1 MTHNS
6 RRLDCLSS
14 RLNLGLLKSYFIW
27 HILLVLLFIGSN
39 FLIVLSEQQF
49 NVFPFAIDKSQIWR
63 EQPLVQD
70 FIMTYICLNLIKTT
84 WVINKVYYFNIKQC
98 IGNWLKLV
106 PSTSMILFNV
116 CPWHSLNTSTS
127 ISFCLIPDSFRSDKD
142 RVTIS
147 YMAII
152 KQVSYRLDSNA
163 VPATGKVRSEYQIV
177 AQCIFL

>member
-27 HILLVLLFIGSN
+27 HILLVLLFIGSK

-70 FIMTYICLNLIKTT
+70 FTIHIYVWTWLKQHGLSIKYI
-84 WVINKVYYFNIKQC
+84 YFNIKQC

-116 CPWHSLNTSTS
+116 CPWHLLNTSTS

-152 KQVSYRLDSNA
+152 KQVSYRLDSKCSSSHRQS
-163 VPATGKVRSEYQIV
+163 P
-177 AQCIFL
+177 

>member
-70 FIMTYICLNLIKTT
+70 FTTTYICLNLIKTT
-84 WVINKVYYFNIKQC
+84 WVINKVYYLSSALEIDLSLFLPHQWSYSMSVPDNCLTQVHLYHFVWFLIHSDQIKIEWQ
-98 IGNWLKLV
+98 
-106 PSTSMILFNV
+106 
-116 CPWHSLNTSTS
+116 
-127 ISFCLIPDSFRSDKD
+127 
-142 RVTIS
+142 
-147 YMAII
+147 
-152 KQVSYRLDSNA
+152 
-163 VPATGKVRSEYQIV
+163 
-177 AQCIFL
+177 FLTWQ

>member
-98 IGNWLKLV
+98 IGNWLKRV

-116 CPWHSLNTSTS
+116 CVPDTCLTQVHLYHFVWFLIHS
-127 ISFCLIPDSFRSDKD
+127 DQ
-142 RVTIS
+142 
-147 YMAII
+147 I
-152 KQVSYRLDSNA
+152 KIEWQ
-163 VPATGKVRSEYQIV
+163 
-177 AQCIFL
+177 FLTWQ

>member
-27 HILLVLLFIGSN
+27 HILLVLLFIGSK
-39 FLIVLSEQQF
+39 FLIVLSEQHF

-70 FIMTYICLNLIKTT
+70 FTMTYICLNLIKTT

-98 IGNWLKLV
+98 IGNLLKLV

-116 CPWHSLNTSTS
+116 CVPDTCLTQVHLYHFVWFLIHS
-127 ISFCLIPDSFRSDKD
+127 DQ
-142 RVTIS
+142 
-147 YMAII
+147 I
-152 KQVSYRLDSNA
+152 KIEWQ
-163 VPATGKVRSEYQIV
+163 
-177 AQCIFL
+177 FLRWQ

>member
-39 FLIVLSEQQF
+39 FLIVLSEQLF

-70 FIMTYICLNLIKTT
+70 FTMTYIRLNLIKTT
-84 WVINKVYYFNIKQC
+84 WVIKQC

-116 CPWHSLNTSTS
+116 CPWHLLNTSTS

-152 KQVSYRLDSNA
+152 KQVSYRLDSKCSSSHRQS
-163 VPATGKVRSEYQIV
+163 P
-177 AQCIFL
+177 

>member
-70 FIMTYICLNLIKTT
+70 FTTTYICLNLIQTT

-116 CPWHSLNTSTS
+116 CVPDTCLTQVHLYHFVWFLIHS
-127 ISFCLIPDSFRSDKD
+127 DQ
-142 RVTIS
+142 
-147 YMAII
+147 I
-152 KQVSYRLDSNA
+152 KIEWQ
-163 VPATGKVRSEYQIV
+163 
-177 AQCIFL
+177 FLTRQ

>member
-39 FLIVLSEQQF
+39 FLIVLSEQHF

-116 CPWHSLNTSTS
+116 CPWHLLNTSTS

-152 KQVSYRLDSNA
+152 KQVSYRLDSKSSSSHRQS
-163 VPATGKVRSEYQIV
+163 P
-177 AQCIFL
+177 

>member
-70 FIMTYICLNLIKTT
+70 FIMTYIRLNLIKTT

-116 CPWHSLNTSTS
+116 CPWHLLNTSTS
-127 ISFCLIPDSFRSDKD
+127 ISFCLIPDSFRSDKN

-163 VPATGKVRSEYQIV
+163 VPATGKLCSEYQIV

>member
-70 FIMTYICLNLIKTT
+70 FTMTYICLNLIKTT

-106 PSTSMILFNV
+106 PSTSRSYSMSVPDTCLTQVHLYHFVWFLI
-116 CPWHSLNTSTS
+116 HS
-127 ISFCLIPDSFRSDKD
+127 DQ
-142 RVTIS
+142 
-147 YMAII
+147 I
-152 KQVSYRLDSNA
+152 KIEWQ
-163 VPATGKVRSEYQIV
+163 
-177 AQCIFL
+177 FLTWQ

>member
-39 FLIVLSEQQF
+39 FLIVLSEQHF

-63 EQPLVQD
+63 DLERTTFGTRFHYD
-70 FIMTYICLNLIKTT
+70 IYICLNLIKTT

-116 CPWHSLNTSTS
+116 CPWHLLNTSTS
-127 ISFCLIPDSFRSDKD
+127 ISFCLIPDSFRSDKNW
-142 RVTIS
+142 VTIS

-152 KQVSYRLDSNA
+152 KQVSYRLDSKCSSCSHRQS
-163 VPATGKVRSEYQIV
+163 P
-177 AQCIFL
+177 